1 MKKKAF
7 LVLAAIA
14 ALSCSGCSD
23 SPEYTS
29 EIQDE
34 IPIYSNELAPDQDV
48 PYFDDLPSAE
58 QSPDNIPDDLLTLS
72 KAKEAFQSMGFS
84 KYEETTG
91 ETDIRQYRATSP
103 IGELLLEV
111 SGPGIVSLVQYTTSP
126 KLFDSANEHILKF
139 IESCIRR
146 TVTQEETDNFAQT
159 ISLLQKETIRES
171 SLKID
176 DIIFFLNQDLE
187 SKKYIISWH

>member
-72 KAKEAFQSMGFS
+72 KRSFS
-84 KYEETTG
+84 VNG
-91 ETDIRQYRATSP
+91 
-103 IGELLLEV
+103 V
-111 SGPGIVSLVQYTTSP
+111 
-126 KLFDSANEHILKF
+126 F
-139 IESCIRR
+139 
-146 TVTQEETDNFAQT
+146 
-159 ISLLQKETIRES
+159 
-171 SLKID
+171 
-176 DIIFFLNQDLE
+176 
-187 SKKYIISWH
+187 